1 VRAADV
7 TARVEQREVAGVTVL
22 AIEGDLDTSS
32 SGISDRLLTLI
43 PVDTPVCLDLSRVH
57 YISSGGL
64 RTLLL
69 VYRSAKDRAARIKLS
84 GLQADV
90 RFIMSATG
98 FLDLFDIDES
108 SV

>member
-1 VRAADV
+1 V
-7 TARVEQREVAGVTVL
+7 TAHVEQREVAGVTVL

-32 SGISDRLLTLI
+32 SGMSERLLPLI
-43 PVDTPVCLDLSRVH
+43 PAGALVCLDLSKVH
-57 YISSGGL
+57 YISSAGL

-69 VYRSAKDRAARIKLS
+69 VYRSAKERAAHIKLS

-98 FLDLFDIDES
+98 FLELFDIDDS
-108 SV
+108 GGG